1 METLNINIVN
11 KSRHE
16 LPMYE
21 TRLSAGCDL
30 RADIVLPDHVD
41 SVVLRPMQRI
51 IIPTGIYLA
60 IPDGYEAQ
68 VRGRSG
74 LNAKYGI
81 ICPTG
86 TIDADYR
93 GEIKVVLYNLGDSDF
108 YIHDGD
114 RIAQLVISP
123 VVQAK
128 FNEVAD
134 LDTTERGAGGFGSTG
149 IK

>member
-1 METLNINIVN
+1 METLEVNIIN
-11 KSRHE
+11 KSRHP

-30 RADIVLPDHVD
+30 RANIDEPFVLHCGERA
-41 SVVLRPMQRI
+41 VVN
-51 IIPTGIYLA
+51 TGIHIAL
-60 IPDGYEAQ
+60 PDGYEAQ

-74 LNAKYGI
+74 LNAKKGVI
-81 ICPTG
+81 VPTG

-93 GEIKVVLYNLGDSDF
+93 GEIKVVIYNLGNSDF
-108 YIHDGD
+108 SVFDGD